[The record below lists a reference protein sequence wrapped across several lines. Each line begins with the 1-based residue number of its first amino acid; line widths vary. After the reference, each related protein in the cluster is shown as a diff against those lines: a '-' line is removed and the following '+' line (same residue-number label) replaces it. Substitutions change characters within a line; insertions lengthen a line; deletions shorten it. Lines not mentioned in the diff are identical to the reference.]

1 MHNEPQASNP
11 RYDREREGPKRAE
24 LDFRDFNDEDEAGR
38 EQPRSQGVSWLSKLE
53 DGKEKYSRE
62 NQEKRG
68 SGIAWPTKHQ
78 QEEERKQEEQTPE
91 APSGGIAWPSS
102 KEEEQSKSTG
112 IAWLSQ
118 KEEPASTVDRGQ
130 RRHTYD
136 AE

>member
-68 SGIAWPTKHQ
+68 SGIAWPTKQH
-78 QEEERKQEEQTPE
+78 QEEERKQEEQPPE

-102 KEEEQSKSTG
+102 KDEEQPKSTG

-118 KEEPASTVDRGQ
+118 KEEQPLPSSTADRG
-130 RRHTYD
+130 
-136 AE
+136 